1 MNDPKIAN
9 PRGKVLLL
17 IFLEEV
23 ILEGKVYGILNILS
37 VPRLGVQALTSN
49 KSACP
54 LTQMVMQE
62 NTGVYTGSG
71 QRCPTS
77 SEESEPV
84 LPCTRKCL

>member
-1 MNDPKIAN
+1 MRRGAHMNDPKIAN

-54 LTQMVMQE
+54 LTRMVMQE
-62 NTGVYTGSG
+62 NIGNLYWFG
-71 QRCPTS
+71 PTM
-77 SEESEPV
+77 PYV
-84 LPCTRKCL
+84 Q